1 MGNNAQTQKLQAAAR
16 RSRQAVLDYLTDKLT
31 DPANPMTVEQMNELR
46 ATWIYFPEGRKMVD
60 QIEVIYSEKPE
71 LRKAVLLGAIIACLE
86 RLL

>member
-1 MGNNAQTQKLQAAAR
+1 
-16 RSRQAVLDYLTDKLT
+16 
-31 DPANPMTVEQMNELR
+31 
-46 ATWIYFPEGRKMVD
+46 MVD

>member
-1 MGNNAQTQKLQAAAR
+1 
-16 RSRQAVLDYLTDKLT
+16 
-31 DPANPMTVEQMNELR
+31 MTVEQMNELR